1 MAKKSYSQVSRCNLV
16 QQLLALSSTMFF
28 YHALF
33 EKYTD
38 YASLPVYWWREKD
51 EMTDRLA
58 VRIPDGSRVL
68 SVG

>member
-1 MAKKSYSQVSRCNLV
+1 M
-16 QQLLALSSTMFF
+16 LSSTTITGPEFYNVF

-33 EKYTD
+33 EKYTN
-38 YASLPVYWWREKD
+38 YASLPVDWWREKD
-51 EMTDRLA
+51 EITDWLA